1 MKRIMIITA
10 IFLTVMML
18 GSMAMAAEDDS
29 TKIKM
34 GITTGIGQ
42 GGISSDQVNTYNY
55 FYVNTYADLPLD
67 RWVPNLY
74 WRIQPGY
81 SISYT
86 GESDN
91 QYLSSNTGMD
101 ERFQTIRIITGPA
114 IDGTFKING
123 INSEGWYS
131 NALLAGLDL
140 IEAEGYAPATVIQD
154 DFMIG
159 MDKFYNHLHM
169 SARIGDEEYVS
180 GFLRDQFYFRLDDWV
195 AVGPQVTYVWF
206 NQDHD
211 GDGDLNL
218 VYEPAFGG
226 QFRLS
231 ENSDDPRWSI
241 TAGATHGDF
250 VGTAWHTD
258 FWIRF

>member
-10 IFLTVMML
+10 IFATVMLL

-29 TKIKM
+29 AKIKM

-42 GGISSDQVNTYNY
+42 GGISSDEVNRYNY
-55 FYVNTYADLPLD
+55 FYVNTYADLSLD
-67 RWVPNLY
+67 RWVPNFY

-81 SISYT
+81 NWYT
-86 GESDN
+86 EESDA
-91 QYLSSNTGMD
+91 QHHSSTTGMD
-101 ERFQTIRIITGPA
+101 EIFQTIRITTGPA

-123 INSEGWYS
+123 INSEGWYF
-131 NALLAGLDL
+131 NALLVGVDL
-140 IEAEGYAPATVIQD
+140 IESEGYAPVTVIQD

-159 MDKFYNHLHM
+159 MDSFYNHLHM
-169 SARIGDEEYVS
+169 SARIGDEDYES
-180 GFLRDQFYFRLDDWV
+180 GFLRDQFYISLAKWV
-195 AVGPQVTYVWF
+195 AVGPQTTYVWF
-206 NQDHD
+206 NQDPD
-211 GDGDLNL
+211 GDGSLTM

-226 QFRLS
+226 QVRVN
-231 ENSDDPRWSI
+231 ENSDDPRWSV

-250 VGTAWHTD
+250 VGTSWHAD